1 MPSAHSYADGYHQR
15 HAVGIGLVGFS
26 QMAVGVALAVGVAR

>member
-1 MPSAHSYADGYHQR
+1 MPSAHGYADGYRRR
-15 HAVGIGLVGFS
+15 HVVGIGLVGFF

>member
-1 MPSAHSYADGYHQR
+1 MPSAYGYADGCRRR
-15 HAVGIGLVGFS
+15 HAVGIDLVGFS

>member
-1 MPSAHSYADGYHQR
+1 MPSAYGYADGYRRRQ
-15 HAVGIGLVGFS
+15 AVGIGLVGFS